1 MKNRKVQK
9 NNKNLI
15 CHQKRLK
22 QKSMELQ
29 AQEKDLKN
37 NKIEKIIIKK

>member
-1 MKNRKVQK
+1 MKNKKVK
-9 NNKNLI
+9 KINKNLI

-29 AQEKDLKN
+29 AQEKNKKN
-37 NKIEKIIIKK
+37 NKIKKIKK